1 MKRYRTGSI
10 RGAASGVVVA
20 LLVLTMPAH
29 AQVACGSREAVA
41 AVLAARFGETVTAAG
56 VDRNGNLLEIFS
68 SEHGSWTVVL
78 TIPGGP
84 ACLLS
89 SGDGWWHADDR
100 APPPERHN
108 S

>member
-20 LLVLTMPAH
+20 LLMLTMPAH
-29 AQVACGSREAVA
+29 AQLACGSRDAVA
-41 AVLAARFGETVTAAG
+41 AVLEARFGETVTAAG
-56 VDRNGNLLEIFS
+56 VDSNGNLLEIFS
-68 SEHGSWTVVL
+68 SERGTWTVVL

-89 SGDGWWHADDR
+89 SGDGWSR
-100 APPPERHN
+100 VEERTPPAERRN